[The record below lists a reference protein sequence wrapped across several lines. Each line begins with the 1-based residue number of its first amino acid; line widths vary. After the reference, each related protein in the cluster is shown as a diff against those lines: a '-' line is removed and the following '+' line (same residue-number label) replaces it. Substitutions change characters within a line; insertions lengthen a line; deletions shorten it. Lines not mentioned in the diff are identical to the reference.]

1 MKAVRSV
8 LTEGRF
14 QVSSQEATAALSTAS
29 AEMDNDVTSAVL
41 KQFVKLYVTIRGF
54 AFTTSCLELY
64 KQAHK
69 KTPEEGSTPQGT
81 VSIRLGIIVMQMAI
95 C

>member
-41 KQFVKLYVTIRGF
+41 KQIVKLYVTIRGF
-54 AFTTSCLELY
+54 VFTTSCLELY

-69 KTPEEGSTPQGT
+69 KTLQKKKALRRELCPSD
-81 VSIRLGIIVMQMAI
+81 
-95 C
+95 

>member
-29 AEMDNDVTSAVL
+29 TEMDNDVTSAVL
-41 KQFVKLYVTIRGF
+41 KQIVKLYVTIRGF
-54 AFTTSCLELY
+54 AFTTSYLELY

-69 KTPEEGSTPQGT
+69 KTLQKKKALRRELCPSD
-81 VSIRLGIIVMQMAI
+81 
-95 C
+95 